1 LAVSLSLAAG
11 VLVAPVASVRVQ
23 AAGATYYVSP
33 TGSDAGACTFV
44 APCRQIR
51 RALTLVNAGDTI
63 FVANGSYLG
72 FDVDSLHGAPGAPIT
87 VKAQGT
93 GALVTA
99 TTDRPDNR
107 DTIFITFSSY
117 IVIDGLRASNAN
129 RAAVRVDQS
138 PNVTIRNGV
147 YANNGTWGIF
157 TDFAD
162 DLLLENN
169 ECSGSVAEHGIY
181 VSNSGDRP
189 VLRRNRVYGNNASG
203 IQLNADLSAGGDG
216 IITGALIEQNVIFN
230 NGTAGGAA
238 INLDGV
244 QDSIVR
250 NNVLYNNRSTGIV
263 NYQGDGGEGPQG
275 MEILHNTIDMPS
287 TGRWAL
293 LISNTTGPNLVRNN
307 ILYNRHSFRGGIT
320 YGSPADVANTDS
332 DYNVL
337 DRVSQDDG
345 DTVLSL
351 AQWQAQG
358 FELHSFIASDVDLWM
373 SVASADYHLK
383 AGSPA
388 IDQGVF
394 APNATRDMEG
404 HVRPWGPGVDV
415 GADELVTANFVTT
428 PYVTGLSNPT
438 AMQFAP
444 DGRLFICQQTGELRV
459 FKNGTLLPTP
469 FVSLSVDPSGERG
482 LLGVA
487 FDPDFATNHFLYVYY
502 TTASSPVHNRVSRF
516 TANGDVAAAGS
527 EVAILDL
534 NNLSATN
541 HNGGALHFGPDRK
554 LYVAVGE
561 NADGNNSQT
570 LGNLLGKILRINA
583 DGSIPSDNPFP
594 SATGINRAIWAMGL
608 RNPFTFAFQ
617 PGTGRM
623 FINDVGQNTWEEIND
638 GFAGSNYGWPNTEG
652 PTGVAGFRGPVYA
665 YQHASGSPTG
675 CAITGGAFYNPATV
689 QFPADYIG
697 DYFFA
702 DYCGNFVWRYDPVS
716 NTASQ
721 FATGISAPVDLK
733 VTDDGSLFY
742 LARGLNAVYRVQNT
756 ASQAPVITD
765 QPDSLTVS
773 VGSPASFSVTA
784 SGAATLT
791 YQWQRNGAN
800 ISGATSSTYTLGA
813 AQLADD
819 GARFRCRVSNSLGTA
834 TSSEAVLDVTPGT
847 IPTAS
852 ITQPLAGTLYTAGD
866 TIAYAGTGTD
876 AEDGTLP
883 PSAFTWRV
891 DFHHDT
897 HTHPFVPATTGSTSG
912 SFVIPTLGETA
923 ANVWYRIHLTVTDS
937 GGLTHSVFRDVTP
950 RTANVTLQTSPSGL
964 QLLLDGQPR
973 TAPTTFTGVAG
984 IVRSLEAVSPQTLGG
999 TVYEFVSWSDG
1010 GARAHTVSTPA
1021 ANTTYTATYRAVPSL
1036 SISDATVTEGNA
1048 GTTSASFTVT
1058 LAPTSTGTVTVNWA
1072 TANGTA
1078 TQPSDYVAGSGVL
1091 TFTAGQTSKTITVA
1105 VNGDTT
1111 SEPDETFF
1119 VNLSG
1124 ASGGS
1129 VVDGQGQGT
1138 IRNDDALGC
1147 PAGLVPPG
1155 MAFNVTVNAGSTSLD
1170 WVAVFAPGA
1179 PHNTWIGDYKY
1190 VPLPRPQIVTMVA
1203 PMMVGSYEVRL
1214 LANNGPNFVGSCPIQ
1229 VSTGPALFINDVTV
1243 TEGNSGTVSA
1253 SFTVTLSPTSTAP
1266 VTVNWATANG
1276 TAVAPSDY
1284 AAGSGS
1290 LTFAPGESTKTVTVL
1305 VNGDTTAEPTE
1316 TFFVNLSGA
1325 SATVGDGQGQGTITT
1340 DEAPPPVVCPASTV
1354 MPGAA
1359 FNVSVNA
1366 GSSSLDWMAVF
1377 APGASNNAWIGNYKY
1392 VPLPRPQIVSL
1403 VAPMTLGNYEVRLL
1417 ANNGPNLVGSCA
1429 LQVSNGPALFVND
1442 VTVTEGNTG
1451 TVTASFTVTLS
1462 PTSTSPVTVNWATA
1476 NGTATA
1482 PSDYTAGSG
1491 SLSFVAGEST
1501 KTVTVLVNGDTSP
1514 EATETFLV
1522 NLSGA
1527 SGATL
1532 GDGQGQGTIT
1542 TDETPPPVVCPTGTV
1557 MPGAAFNVTV
1567 FAGNSSMDW
1576 LAVFVPGAPN
1586 SAWIGNYMYVPLPR
1600 PQIVSLV
1607 APMMVG
1613 NYEVRLLANNG
1624 PNFVGSCPLQ
1634 ISNGP
1639 AFFIND
1645 VTVTEGNTATVSA
1658 SFTVTL
1664 SPTSTAP
1671 ATVNWATSNG
1681 TASAPSDYAAGSG
1694 SLTFAAGESTKT
1706 VTVLVNGDTS
1716 PEATETFFVNLSGP
1730 SGAMLGDSQGQG
1742 TITTDETPPPVVCPT
1757 GTVMPGAGFNVTVF
1771 AGSSSLDWLAV
1782 FTPGA
1787 PHNSW
1792 IGNYRYVPLPRPQ
1805 IVGLVAPMTVGNYEV
1820 RLLANNGPNF
1830 VASCPVQ
1837 VATGP

>member
-1 LAVSLSLAAG
+1 MRRRSLLLVASLSLAAG
-11 VLVAPVASVRVQ
+11 VFVAPVASVRVQ

-33 TGSDAGACTFV
+33 AGSDASACAF
-44 APCRQIR
+44 ASPCRQIR

-63 FVANGSYLG
+63 VVANGSYLG
-72 FDVDSLHGAPGAPIT
+72 FDVDDLHGAPGAPIT
-87 VKAQGT
+87 IKAQGT

-147 YANNGTWGIF
+147 FANNGTWGIF

-216 IITGALIEQNVIFN
+216 VITGALIEQNVIFN

-293 LISNTTGPNLVRNN
+293 LISNTTGPNLVRDN

-358 FELHSFIASDVDLWM
+358 FELHSFIASDADLWV
-373 SVASADYHLK
+373 SVPSADYHLK

-388 IDQGVF
+388 VDQGVF
-394 APNATRDMEG
+394 APNATRDLEG
-404 HVRPWGPGVDV
+404 HVRPWGSGADI
-415 GADELVTANFVTT
+415 GADERVTANFVTT
-428 PYVTGLSNPT
+428 PYVTGLSNAT

-469 FVSLSVDPSGERG
+469 FVSLGVDPSGERG

-487 FDPDFATNHFLYVYY
+487 FDPDFTTNHFVYLYY
-502 TTASSPVHNRVSRF
+502 TTATSPVHNRVSRF

-527 EVAILDL
+527 EVVILDL

-561 NADGNNSQT
+561 NAEANNSQT
-570 LGNLLGKILRINA
+570 LGNLLGKILRLNA
-583 DGSIPSDNPFP
+583 DGSIPSDNPFFT
-594 SATGINRAIWAMGL
+594 SASGNNRAIWALGL

-652 PTGVAGFRGPVYA
+652 PTSNPSFRGPIYA
-665 YQHASGSPTG
+665 YQHGSGNPTG

-689 QFPADYIG
+689 QFPAEYIG

-702 DYCGNFVWRYDPVS
+702 DYCGNWVWNTDPIS
-716 NTASQ
+716 GAASQ
-721 FATGISAPVDLK
+721 FATGIANPVDLK

-742 LARGLNAVYRVQNT
+742 LARGQGAVYRVQNT
-756 ASQAPVITD
+756 ANQAPVITD

-791 YQWQRNGAN
+791 YQWQRNGTN

-834 TSSEAVLDVTPGT
+834 TSSEAVLAVTPGT

-876 AEDGTLP
+876 AQDGTLP

-897 HTHPFVPATTGSTSG
+897 HTHPFVPATTGATSG
-912 SFVIPTLGETA
+912 SFIIPTLGETA

-950 RTANVTLQTSPSGL
+950 RTANVTLQTSPPGL

-984 IVRSLEAVSPQTLGG
+984 IVRSLEAVSPQTVGG
-999 TVYEFVSWSDG
+999 TFYEFVSWSDG
-1010 GARAHTVSTPA
+1010 GARAHNVSTPA

-1048 GTTSASFTVT
+1048 GTRNASFTVT
-1058 LAPTSTGTVTVNWA
+1058 LAPVSTATVTVNWA

-1091 TFTAGQTSKTITVA
+1091 TFTAGQSSKIITVT

-1111 SEPDETFF
+1111 SEPDEMFF

-1124 ASGGS
+1124 PSGARLG
-1129 VVDGQGQGT
+1129 DGQGQGT
-1138 IRNDDALGC
+1138 IATDDTPPPVVC
-1147 PAGLVPPG
+1147 PTGTVIPG
-1155 MAFNVTVNAGSTSLD
+1155 AAFDVTVFAGSSSLD
-1170 WVAVFAPGA
+1170 WTAVYRPGA
-1179 PHNTWIGDYKY
+1179 PHDTWIGNFKY
-1190 VPLPRPQIVTMVA
+1190 VLLPRPRVVSLVA
-1203 PMMVGSYEVRL
+1203 PPTVGNYEVRL
-1214 LANNGPNFVGSCPIQ
+1214 LANNGPNFVGSCPLL
-1229 VSTGPALFINDVTV
+1229 VTTGPALFVSDVAV
-1243 TEGNSGTVSA
+1243 TEGNTGTVNA
-1253 SFTVTLSPTSTAP
+1253 NFTVTLSPTATGP

-1276 TAVAPSDY
+1276 TAVAPSD
-1284 AAGSGS
+1284 
-1290 LTFAPGESTKTVTVL
+1290 F
-1305 VNGDTTAEPTE
+1305 
-1316 TFFVNLSGA
+1316 
-1325 SATVGDGQGQGTITT
+1325 I
-1340 DEAPPPVVCPASTV
+1340 
-1354 MPGAA
+1354 
-1359 FNVSVNA
+1359 
-1366 GSSSLDWMAVF
+1366 
-1377 APGASNNAWIGNYKY
+1377 
-1392 VPLPRPQIVSL
+1392 
-1403 VAPMTLGNYEVRLL
+1403 
-1417 ANNGPNLVGSCA
+1417 
-1429 LQVSNGPALFVND
+1429 
-1442 VTVTEGNTG
+1442 
-1451 TVTASFTVTLS
+1451 
-1462 PTSTSPVTVNWATA
+1462 
-1476 NGTATA
+1476 
-1482 PSDYTAGSG
+1482 AGSG
-1491 SLSFVAGEST
+1491 SLSFAAGEST

-1514 EATETFLV
+1514 EGTENFFV

-1527 SGATL
+1527 SGALLLDDQGQGTITTDETPPPLVCPPGTVMPGAAFDVTMFAGSSSLDWTAVYRPGAPHDTWIGNFKYVPLPRPQVVSLVAPPTVGSYEVRLLANNGPNFVASCPVQVSLGPAFFINDVTVTEGNTGTVSASFTVTLSPTSTGPASVSWATANGTAVAPSDYTAGSGSLSFAAGESTKTVTVLVNGDASPEGTENFFVNLSGASGALL

-1557 MPGAAFNVTV
+1557 MPWAAFDVTM
-1567 FAGNSSMDW
+1567 FAGSSSTDW
-1576 LAVFVPGAPN
+1576 TAVFRPGAPHDT
-1586 SAWIGNYMYVPLPR
+1586 WIGNFKYVPLPR

-1607 APMMVG
+1607 AP
-1613 NYEVRLLANNG
+1613 
-1624 PNFVGSCPLQ
+1624 P
-1634 ISNGP
+1634 
-1639 AFFIND
+1639 
-1645 VTVTEGNTATVSA
+1645 
-1658 SFTVTL
+1658 
-1664 SPTSTAP
+1664 
-1671 ATVNWATSNG
+1671 
-1681 TASAPSDYAAGSG
+1681 
-1694 SLTFAAGESTKT
+1694 
-1706 VTVLVNGDTS
+1706 
-1716 PEATETFFVNLSGP
+1716 
-1730 SGAMLGDSQGQG
+1730 
-1742 TITTDETPPPVVCPT
+1742 
-1757 GTVMPGAGFNVTVF
+1757 
-1771 AGSSSLDWLAV
+1771 
-1782 FTPGA
+1782 
-1787 PHNSW
+1787 
-1792 IGNYRYVPLPRPQ
+1792 
-1805 IVGLVAPMTVGNYEV
+1805 TVGIYEV

-1830 VASCPVQ
+1830 VASCPLQ
-1837 VATGP
+1837 VSTGP